1 MSSDCVVM
9 IKAYLDGGDR
19 DGFGSRNPFD
29 NFSGEGGT
37 EGLAKALAVDVKTS
51 DCPDEDTRFSAML
64 FGKLVGASPIGPE
77 DRMMVQMF
85 MEVAYEDNVTSFNK
99 GLSMV
104 KAVARA
110 AAVVETT
117 GAHGGKVPTDAEA
130 ILIAEEKGMSWQQV
144 VAISS
149 VLFSGTVPTLAE
161 IGQEGYGSDP
171 GQWSSA
177 KEARKA
183 GKPCMNT
190 YLKSGDAEGYRTMIT
205 KGATRLAATPH
216 FAPAAAHMMLFIT
229 KLSKMTFDQDMGRLF
244 LDYCE
249 EHIEVHK
256 GQGLASAANPLD
268 TNVLTETVLA
278 EKNKTRN
285 NDTKMEKV
293 VEQMDQLTKMENS
306 VKSRMGEMSA
316 LSAKVAH
323 LERELSKSGG
333 SANPNAPSSTN
344 ACSYC
349 KSPDHFIRDCP
360 KKKEADAKKALANAE
375 AGPSAGGI

>member
-99 GLSMV
+99 GLSMI

-110 AAVVETT
+110 AAAVETT

-130 ILIAEEKGMSWQQV
+130 IIIAEEKGMSWQQV

-216 FAPAAAHMMLFIT
+216 FAPHNLAPP
-229 KLSKMTFDQDMGRLF
+229 SDMGRDCWTQQCTHAWTPILAAAIQKR
-244 LDYCE
+244 D
-249 EHIEVHK
+249 VRV
-256 GQGLASAANPLD
+256 GQGG
-268 TNVLTETVLA
+268 
-278 EKNKTRN
+278 TRPAYW
-285 NDTKMEKV
+285 DLFRT
-293 VEQMDQLTKMENS
+293 
-306 VKSRMGEMSA
+306 
-316 LSAKVAH
+316 LSPPA
-323 LERELSKSGG
+323 
-333 SANPNAPSSTN
+333 
-344 ACSYC
+344 
-349 KSPDHFIRDCP
+349 
-360 KKKEADAKKALANAE
+360 
-375 AGPSAGGI
+375 

>member
-1 MSSDCVVM
+1 MSSDCVAM
-9 IKAYLDGGDR
+9 IKAYLEGGER
-19 DGFGSRNPFD
+19 DGFGARNPFE
-29 NFSGEGGT
+29 NFSGEWGT
-37 EGLAKALAVDVKTS
+37 DGLAKALAVDVKTS
-51 DCPDEDTRFSAML
+51 ECPDEDTRYSAML
-64 FGKLVGASPIGPE
+64 FGKLVGASTIGAE

-110 AAVVETT
+110 ASAADAT

-130 ILIAEEKGMSWQQV
+130 ISIAAEKGMPWQQV
-144 VAISS
+144 VAVSS

-183 GKPCMNT
+183 GKACLNT
-190 YLKSGDAEGYRTMIT
+190 FLKSRDAEGYRTMIT
-205 KGATRLAATPH
+205 KGANRLAASGPILS
-216 FAPAAAHMMLFIT
+216 PAASHLMLFIT
-229 KLSKMTFDQDMGRLF
+229 KLSKMTFDQGMGNLF

-256 GQGLASAANPLD
+256 GKGLASAGNPLD

-278 EKNKTRN
+278 EKNKTRD
-285 NDTKMEKV
+285 NDSKMEKV
-293 VEQMDQLTKMENS
+293 IEQMDQLSKMENT
-306 VKSRMGEMSA
+306 VKSRLGEMSA
-316 LSAKVAH
+316 LASKVSM
-323 LERELSKSGG
+323 LERELAESRGNGG
-333 SANPNAPSSTN
+333 KPSATN
-344 ACSYC
+344 SCSYC

-360 KKKEADAKKALANAE
+360 KKKEADEKKARTAAE
-375 AGPSAGGI
+375 AGTSTSI

>member
-1 MSSDCVVM
+1 M
-9 IKAYLDGGDR
+9 
-19 DGFGSRNPFD
+19 
-29 NFSGEGGT
+29 
-37 EGLAKALAVDVKTS
+37 AKALAVDVKTS

-99 GLSMV
+99 GLSMI

-130 ILIAEEKGMSWQQV
+130 IIIAEEKGMSWQQV

-256 GQGLASAANPLD
+256 GRGLASAANPLD
-268 TNVLTETVLA
+268 ADVLTETVLA
-278 EKNKTRN
+278 EKTRAR
-285 NDTKMEKV
+285 DTDEKLERV
-293 VEQMDQLTKMENS
+293 VEQLAEQNMSFDHKF
-306 VKSRMGEMSA
+306 KSKFGDMAS
-316 LSAKVAH
+316 KIAH
-323 LERELSKSGG
+323 LEREVEKKQAAAARTTPARTASRRTISYATATRRRPPTRR
-333 SANPNAPSSTN
+333 SCWPRSRPARASRRAAAP
-344 ACSYC
+344 
-349 KSPDHFIRDCP
+349 H
-360 KKKEADAKKALANAE
+360 
-375 AGPSAGGI
+375 